1 MTHIARAASRLT
13 SFTLLLFIALLL
25 GCSEDAPEPIDLV
38 IKNVALADALISTR
52 TNQKVSIDQGR
63 IVDIVS
69 GELHDAGVA
78 NAFLPL
84 ANPVEDITHTPSID
98 GVTNQGFFLSRTQLD
113 HLVID

>member
-25 GCSEDAPEPIDLV
+25 GCSEDAPEPIDLA
-38 IKNVALADALISTR
+38 IKNVTLADALIPIR

-63 IVDIVS
+63 IMDIVS
-69 GELHDAGVA
+69 GELHAAGVA

>member
-13 SFTLLLFIALLL
+13 SFTLLLFIALLI
-25 GCSEDAPEPIDLV
+25 GCSEDTPEPIDLA
-38 IKNVALADALISTR
+38 IKNVTLADALIPIR
-52 TNQKVSIDQGR
+52 TNQKVLNDQGR

-69 GELHDAGVA
+69 GELHAAGVA

-98 GVTNQGFFLSRTQLD
+98 GL
-113 HLVID
+113 